1 MRLSPASDG
10 NNSKYVLEV
19 VGLINNQKVVELL
32 SSTEWQMYNHLVTRC
47 GLVTRLQPN
56 CRSAAEQG
64 GEELTAPRG
73 GRCCL
78 VQLVVKK
85 PRRSQEACVR
95 QCCCCCCWA
104 HGILNPLTA
113 EGSHWA
119 LTAQTGVHYAP
130 LHFHCVECFPLY
142 RRRLESQD
150 EGKNKIVTFFSPV
163 SDSEIKLK

>member
-32 SSTEWQMYNHLVTRC
+32 SSTEWQMYDHLVTRC
-47 GLVTRLQPN
+47 RLVTRLQPN

-78 VQLVVKK
+78 VQLVVK
-85 PRRSQEACVR
+85 
-95 QCCCCCCWA
+95 
-104 HGILNPLTA
+104 NTDD
-113 EGSHWA
+113 
-119 LTAQTGVHYAP
+119 
-130 LHFHCVECFPLY
+130 
-142 RRRLESQD
+142 RRRRVYGGVAVVVGHMEY
-150 EGKNKIVTFFSPV
+150 
-163 SDSEIKLK
+163 